1 MMIAQP
7 QTNVPFADYLK
18 WPHVSQSSLKQ
29 GRISMLHML
38 HAMQT
43 DVVPTDPMN
52 LSSGLHCGF
61 LEPELMLEKV
71 VLWEGKRR
79 AGKEWYAFKE
89 EHDGKVILTSVYYAH
104 LQGMLKSLRRHPEI
118 LKWNS
123 RPGKVEVSYAAKI
136 NGVMVKGRVDKLT
149 DDPIIDLKSSGMDLD
164 ETLFASHAV
173 KLGWHIQGALY
184 LRLFDRKRFILGVVE
199 NTAPYDVV
207 MFELS
212 PELLELGDHQ
222 ALMLLAAWKLCCA
235 NNHWPGRSD
244 KLVGLEVPKWMQ
256 PQQEL
261 TTGGV
266 PVKL

>member
-1 MMIAQP
+1 MIAPPP
-7 QTNVPFADYLK
+7 QDNIPFATYLK
-18 WPHVSQSSLKQ
+18 WPYVSQSSLKQ
-29 GRISMLHML
+29 GRISMLHMW

-61 LEPELMLEKV
+61 LEPELLPEKV

-79 AGKEWYAFKE
+79 AGNEWEDFKAA
-89 EHDGKVILTSVYYAH
+89 HKGKIILTAVYYAH
-104 LQGMLKSLRRHPEI
+104 LKGMLKSLRRHPEI

-123 RPGKVEVSYAAKI
+123 RPGEVEVSQNAEI

-164 ETLFASHAV
+164 ETRFASHAV
-173 KLGWHIQGALY
+173 NLGWHIQGAIY
-184 LRLFDRKRFILGVVE
+184 CRLFNRKRFILGVVE

-212 PELLELGDHQ
+212 PELLAIGDRE
-222 ALMLLAAWKLCCA
+222 AMLLLEAWKACCK

-244 KLVGLEVPKWMQ
+244 ELVTLEVPKWMQ
-256 PQQEL
+256 PQVEL
-261 TTGGV
+261 SIN
-266 PVKL
+266 